1 MSDTHT
7 FNVIVNGKPPKA
19 VTTDKSMELAYEDV
33 VRLDYPNAVFNDNQ
47 TVYTV
52 TYKRGQGNKPEGELA
67 QGDRLKLKEGMIINV
82 TPTDRS

>member
-1 MSDTHT
+1 MSTTHE
-7 FNVIVNGKPPKA
+7 FHIVVNGKQKT
-19 VTTDKSMELAYEDV
+19 VTTDQTKELSYEDV

-52 TYKRGQGNKPEGELA
+52 TYKRGEGNKPEGELA

>member
-1 MSDTHT
+1 MGTTHE
-7 FNVIVNGKPPKA
+7 FHIVVNGKQKT
-19 VTTDKSMELAYEDV
+19 VTTDQTMELSYEDV
-33 VRLDYPNAVFNDNQ
+33 VKLDYPNAVFNDNQ

-52 TYKRGQGNKPEGELA
+52 TYKRGEGNKPEGELA